1 MFTGIIEE
9 IGVVERI
16 VATTT
21 GRRIAILSGTVAA
34 GAERGASVAVNGVC
48 VTVVECSPPVSAFQ
62 RGRLAADIL
71 QRTWELTNLNALKPH
86 EGVNLERA
94 LRLGDRIGGHFVLGH
109 VDGRGTIISRRSEGD
124 DLVLRI
130 SANEALMEGIVLRGS
145 IALDGISLTVAGMD
159 AGAFYVHCVPFTVQN
174 TTLGSK
180 PVGGSVNIE
189 LDVLGKYASRNRAQG
204 ITEAFL
210 REHGF
215 L

>member
-1 MFTGIIEE
+1 
-9 IGVVERI
+9 
-16 VATTT
+16 
-21 GRRIAILSGTVAA
+21 
-34 GAERGASVAVNGVC
+34 
-48 VTVVECSPPVSAFQ
+48 VVECSPPVSAFH

-86 EGVNLERA
+86 EGVNLEGA

-109 VDGRGTIISRRSEGD
+109 VDGQGTIISRRSEGD
-124 DLVLRI
+124 DLVLGI
-130 SANEALMEGIVLRGS
+130 SVSEALMEGIVLRGS

-159 AGAFYVHCVPFTVQN
+159 ADAFYVHGIPFTVQN
-174 TTLGSK
+174 TTIGGK

-189 LDVLGKYASRNRAQG
+189 LDILGKYVSRNRAQG